1 MQNNSVYRV
10 VGRFFGRLNT
20 CIGEYIMKELYHT
33 YAKDG
38 KYAEV
43 FKTEQGWEVDLFTGT
58 ELIETRKVHNHSES
72 YAEDVADNWVHE
84 ILKVEKE
91 GSFYGYNEKNNNF
104 YPGLDD

>member
-1 MQNNSVYRV
+1 
-10 VGRFFGRLNT
+10 
-20 CIGEYIMKELYHT
+20 MKELYHT

-43 FKTEQGWEVDLFTGT
+43 FKTEQGWEVDLYTGDT
-58 ELIETRKVHNHSES
+58 LIETRAVHNHSES
-72 YAEDVADNWVHE
+72 YAEDVADNWVHG

-91 GSFYGYNEKNNNF
+91 GSFYGYNQKNDNF